1 MWILGTLDYVPN
13 IFNKN
18 QPFKFS
24 RYYDGL
30 KGKCRNTPFFKNLSK
45 LISSKLFVPD

>member
-18 QPFKFS
+18 QPFRFS
-24 RYYDGL
+24 RYNDGL
-30 KGKCRNTPFFKNLSK
+30 KGKCRNTPFFQKYFEINFCK
-45 LISSKLFVPD
+45 MIRP